1 VLPDQLPED
10 QRRRLHGWRIKV
22 FAATWL
28 SYVGLY
34 FCRKP
39 FYMAKPI
46 FTEKLG
52 LGAVS
57 LGEIG
62 LGYLSAYTAGQF
74 ISGAIG
80 TFTGARLMLLVGMA
94 ASVACNVILGAA
106 AGYWVLMVF
115 MVFNG
120 LAQATGWSGNV
131 GTMAN
136 WTSRQERGTVM
147 GLWATCYL
155 VGGILANTSATLL
168 MNWRS
173 WSWGFY
179 GGAAVLTVITAVFAM
194 LHRNRPQDVGLPA
207 LSDARADGDA
217 VTPAQED
224 GRLGWDAQVIVT
236 LLLVGGFYF
245 CIKFIRY
252 ALWSWAAYFL
262 RLNFGLDR
270 LQYGFAATAFDFA
283 GFFGVIFAGV
293 ISDRFFRGR
302 RSMIAFLMLVGMI
315 GGCVLLWRLG
325 SHSVLVFTVGLGI
338 VGFMLYGP
346 DSILSGAG
354 AIDLGG
360 KRGAILAAGVI
371 NGIGSIGAMVQEVL
385 VGRMYQASGGDLE
398 PIFLLLL
405 GAAVLA
411 LVFVGIVLLRNRA
424 GQSDL

>member
-1 VLPDQLPED
+1 MPPDHLPED
-10 QRRRLHGWRIKV
+10 QRRQLRGWRIKV
-22 FAATWL
+22 FTATWL

-52 LGAVS
+52 LGAAA

-62 LGYLSAYTAGQF
+62 LGYLGTYTAGQF
-74 ISGAIG
+74 ISGAVG
-80 TFTGARLMLLVGMA
+80 TFTGARVLLLVGMA
-94 ASVACNVILGAA
+94 TSVACNVIFGAA

-115 MVFNG
+115 MLING
-120 LAQATGWSGNV
+120 LAQSTGWSGNV

-168 MNWRS
+168 MSWQG

-179 GGAAVLTVITAVFAM
+179 GGAAVLTVITAVFAA
-194 LHRNRPQDVGLPA
+194 LQRNQPQDVGLPP
-207 LSDARADGDA
+207 LSEARSDGD
-217 VTPAQED
+217 QEQ

-236 LLLVGGFYF
+236 LLLVGAFYF

-270 LQYGFAATAFDFA
+270 LQYGFAATAFDTA

-293 ISDRFFRGR
+293 ISDRLFKGR

-315 GGCVLLWRLG
+315 GGCVLLWKLG
-325 SHSVLVFTVGLGI
+325 SHSVLIFTVGLGI

-360 KRGAILAAGVI
+360 QRGAILAAGVI
-371 NGIGSIGAMVQEVL
+371 NGIGSMGAMVQEVL

>member
-1 VLPDQLPED
+1 MLPDQLPED
-10 QRRRLHGWRIKV
+10 QRRQLRGWRVKV
-22 FAATWL
+22 FTATWL
-28 SYVGLY
+28 SYVGFY

-52 LGAVS
+52 LGAAS

-62 LGYLSAYTAGQF
+62 LGYLGTYTAGQF
-74 ISGAIG
+74 ISGALG
-80 TFTGARLMLLVGMA
+80 TFTGARLLLLVGMA
-94 ASVACNVILGAA
+94 TSVACNVIFGAA
-106 AGYWVLMVF
+106 ASYWVLMVF
-115 MVFNG
+115 MLLNG
-120 LAQATGWSGNV
+120 LAQSTGWSGNV

-155 VGGILANTSATLL
+155 VGGILSNTSATLL
-168 MNWRS
+168 NNWRG

-179 GGAAVLTVITAVFAM
+179 GGAAVLTLITAAFFV
-194 LHRNRPQDVGLPA
+194 LQRDRPQDVGLPA
-207 LSDARADGDA
+207 LGEADDAGEAGDRE
-217 VTPAQED
+217 Q

-236 LLLVGGFYF
+236 LLLVGAFYF

-270 LQYGFAATAFDFA
+270 LQYGFAATAFDLA

-293 ISDRFFRGR
+293 ISDRLFKGR

-315 GGCVLLWRLG
+315 GGCVLLWKLG
-325 SHSVLVFTVGLGI
+325 SHSVLIFTVGLGI

-360 KRGAILAAGVI
+360 QRGAILAAGVI
-371 NGIGSIGAMVQEVL
+371 NGIGSMGAMVQEVL